1 MSTTPPR
8 CCLTFRLCELVS
20 NSRRIHTSFYYLL
33 MLKIIFFSKKLPFIR
48 IYAVIPIYRHSLMY
62 DIEDRS
68 KSILFFL
75 VFFPHSFWTCTI
87 KLLLFLFLFPLFFL
101 LTPSLQISVFSLSV
115 FYPPPRARLALAAPC
130 FLNLS
135 SFILFRSLLGSSNT
149 RSESS
154 YLLSFRSSTNLRFQ
168 LELLFSPFFPH
179 PLSGPLYP
187 GPCRSPS
194 LSFSLLSPSRR
205 LAHVHGRPLQFSPSH
220 RLSPLRSDG
229 AAPLAARKK
238 GGPKRTSYFLCSDS
252 DLGGPKW
259 PPMM

>member
-1 MSTTPPR
+1 MS
-8 CCLTFRLCELVS
+8 
-20 NSRRIHTSFYYLL
+20 
-33 MLKIIFFSKKLPFIR
+33 FSKKLPFIR
-48 IYAVIPIYRHSLMY
+48 IYAVIPIYRHSLVY

-75 VFFPHSFWTCTI
+75 SSFLTLFGHAPSSFFSLSLSF
-87 KLLLFLFLFPLFFL
+87 LPFFCL
-101 LTPSLQISVFSLSV
+101 LTPSFQISVFSLSV

-168 LELLFSPFFPH
+168 LKLLVSPFFPH